1 LTRKESRENISGTIG
16 RTGVRG
22 KRVTGVRLQFGVR
35 LSPGVAVIFARN
47 ASLARADL
55 RSSRCA
61 EKPGKGKIDET
72 REDGL
77 HVYRNKAEEWPAQP
91 PPIASGDGC
100 ARANEFFP

>member
-1 LTRKESRENISGTIG
+1 LW
-16 RTGVRG
+16 
-22 KRVTGVRLQFGVR
+22 
-35 LSPGVAVIFARN
+35 PGEAVIFARS
-47 ASLARADL
+47 ASRGRADL

-77 HVYRNKAEEWPAQP
+77 HVYRSKAEEWAAHP

-100 ARANEFFP
+100 AKANEFFP